1 MPCTERL
8 QPSESETYCAH
19 KSARKW
25 RNGLE
30 PLPLAKSQKKAAQA
44 KNASWTMRQRLPEAV
59 MTQPDLFPVE
69 PHRAFDGKTYD
80 ADRDFDRLGGQLGRV
95 FTLMKDGRWRTL
107 EQIQS
112 AAGGSIAAISAR
124 LRDLRKPKYGSR
136 EVERR
141 YLHNGLF
148 EYRLRG
154 Q

>member
-1 MPCTERL
+1 LTLSKQDSTWMPCTERL

-80 ADRDFDRLGGQLGRV
+80 ADRDFDRLGGQLGR
-95 FTLMKDGRWRTL
+95 
-107 EQIQS
+107 
-112 AAGGSIAAISAR
+112 GGSIAAISAR

>member
-59 MTQPDLFPVE
+59 MTQP
-69 PHRAFDGKTYD
+69 DGKTYD